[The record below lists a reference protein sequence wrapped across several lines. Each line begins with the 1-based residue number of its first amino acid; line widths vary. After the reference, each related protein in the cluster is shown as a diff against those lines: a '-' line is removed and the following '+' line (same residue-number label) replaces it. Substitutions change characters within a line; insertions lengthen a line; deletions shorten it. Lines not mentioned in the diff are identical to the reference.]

1 MLSPTGCND
10 SEPTVAS
17 PDEPQAARPVTYSD
31 AEDSYRGTV
40 GARERFEELDHRH
53 HMVRAE
59 EALKARREYDSA
71 KYGPEGQYEPLT
83 VADRLELIATG
94 EVLARYY
101 RHPVQVHYALEAG
114 ATWAQ
119 VAAARGTGEA
129 QARQDYREWADRS
142 HALWE
147 RYEGKFGMD
156 PAEHAA
162 AMRKAAEP
170 GREAGQ

>member
-1 MLSPTGCND
+1 VSRGRAP
-10 SEPTVAS
+10 
-17 PDEPQAARPVTYSD
+17 EPQAPRPVTYTD

-40 GARERFEELDHRH
+40 GARERFEELDHRY

-59 EALKARREYDSA
+59 AELKARGEYDPA
-71 KYGPEGQYEPLT
+71 KYGPEGKYEPLT

-101 RHPVQVHYALEAG
+101 RHAVQIHHAVEAG

-119 VAAARGTGEA
+119 VAAATGSDEDR
-129 QARQDYREWADRS
+129 ARQDYREWADGQ
-142 HALWE
+142 HMLWQH
-147 RYEGKFGMD
+147 YEGRFGMD
-156 PAEHAA
+156 DAEHAV